1 MVFKTIFMTPHEIY
15 LKKIGA
21 NIRRARTAKN
31 IKQETLGKKVQLSKS
46 EISRIENGKRETKLA
61 ILKKIAI
68 ETGVTASSLLE
79 D

>member
-1 MVFKTIFMTPHEIY
+1 MTPHEIY

>member
-1 MVFKTIFMTPHEIY
+1 MFKTIFMTPHEIY